1 MTRTPPGV
9 VFHGY
14 DASRGLRTTFSPT
27 PSTRSIGGLPRDVT
41 SPSYFFS
48 ESLALASAF
57 ALARAG
63 ERHAAVVSAS
73 LAVRRPLDLTAK
85 RADIESVLWDTRA
98 LDHWPDFPP
107 KRERWALLDDPDFVR
122 EIRDAGYDSA
132 IVPEIDLAEM
142 LAIDDPAALVSWA
155 VFDRWHIRV
164 INPQVPLWP
173 AGRR

>member
-9 VFHGY
+9 VYHGY
-14 DASRGLRTTFSPT
+14 DASGGLRTTFYPT
-27 PSTRSIGGLPRDVT
+27 ASVRSVDGLPREVT

-63 ERHAAVVSAS
+63 ERHAAVVSAT
-73 LAVRRPLDLTAK
+73 LDVWNPLDLTAK
-85 RADIESVLWDTRA
+85 RSDIVSSLWHTRA
-98 LDHWPDFPP
+98 LDNWPDFPP
-107 KRERWALLDDPDFVR
+107 KRERWVLLDDPDFVR

-142 LAIDDPAALVSWA
+142 LAVDDPAALVSWA

-164 INPQVPLWP
+164 VNPQVPLWH